1 MWATGVVAAI
11 ALAAAAF
18 MLTFLIAL
26 LREGA
31 PSLCY
36 WVVPVRRE
44 PKRELVEIL
53 SSNCM
58 DDGGWAIS
66 QPPAALP
73 TRDRFPAVRPLRKTL
88 RKTTRTPGNRI
99 FVRLRIEPPRQ
110 S

>member
-1 MWATGVVAAI
+1 MWVTWVVAAI

-26 LREGA
+26 LRESA
-31 PSLCY
+31 PSVCY

-44 PKRELVEIL
+44 PERELVEIL
-53 SSNCM
+53 SSKRM
-58 DDGGWAIS
+58 DDGHWAIS
-66 QPPAALP
+66 ELPTALP
-73 TRDRFPAVRPLRKTL
+73 AHDRFPAVRPLRKT
-88 RKTTRTPGNRI
+88 KTPGNRI

>member
-1 MWATGVVAAI
+1 MWATWVVAAI

-31 PSLCY
+31 PSVCY

-44 PKRELVEIL
+44 PRKGMVEVVGTNFMDGRWARSELPV
-53 SSNCM
+53 
-58 DDGGWAIS
+58 AV
-66 QPPAALP
+66 P
-73 TRDRFPAVRPLRKTL
+73 TRDSFPALRPLHKAG
-88 RKTTRTPGNRI
+88 TPGNQI

>member
-1 MWATGVVAAI
+1 MWATWIVAAI
-11 ALAAAAF
+11 ALAATAF

-31 PSLCY
+31 PSVCY

-58 DDGGWAIS
+58 DDGRWAIS
-66 QPPAALP
+66 ELPAALP
-73 TRDRFPAVRPLRKTL
+73 TRDRFPAVRPLRKT
-88 RKTTRTPGNRI
+88 RTPGNRI
-99 FVRLRIEPPRQ
+99 FVRVRIEPPGQ

>member
-1 MWATGVVAAI
+1 MWATWVFAAI

-31 PSLCY
+31 PSVCY
-36 WVVPVRRE
+36 WVVPLCRE
-44 PKRELVEIL
+44 PKREVVEIL

-58 DDGGWAIS
+58 DDGRWAIS
-66 QPPAALP
+66 ELPAALP
-73 TRDRFPAVRPLRKTL
+73 TRDRFPTVRRLRK
-88 RKTTRTPGNRI
+88 TRTPGNRI
-99 FVRLRIEPPRQ
+99 FVRLRIEPPGQ